1 MVEGMYRNQNSDR
14 INNSPHCAADDNNKA
29 IDTLQYHNKMALLDG
44 VGGGG
49 GGGEVGAGAGEV
61 CGDVVG

>member
-49 GGGEVGAGAGEV
+49 GV
-61 CGDVVG
+61 CKKLGYHGKMNQFSMR